1 MWLRRTMTS
10 EQLYC
15 FAMIQVLLVF
25 LLASFRLRATDQNS
39 RALPLLQ
46 AAIAAELLSWLFYFW
61 PAPGPSLVL
70 SLSFSALNM
79 SLLTA
84 FCFKRSGRAVPWL
97 WIVPVGLAL
106 AFSYSYF
113 SYHQQQNVSLHLMT
127 LFAFL
132 LIGPCFWCFRYLK
145 PNPTL
150 SDLMMAAVFV
160 AWLLICLLRSF
171 MLLVAPE
178 WLLSGLLISQ
188 SFWPAVSAGYCI
200 FALTGYMEE
209 TQQKFK
215 NEALHDPLTG
225 LLNRRGLVNAIQGC
239 LAYLQRQ
246 QHSAALFMIDLDHF
260 KQIND
265 KIGHEGGDEV
275 LIAVAEVLQKELRQS
290 DVLARYGGEE
300 FIVFLP
306 QTDSDSA
313 QLAAERLLLAV
324 RHLQLPQL
332 GSQNGLS
339 ISVGITVFN
348 ADFDFDCQLRR
359 ADHALYQAKARGRD
373 RIEFATDTL

>member
-1 MWLRRTMTS
+1 MTS

-39 RALPLLQ
+39 KALPLLQ
-46 AAIAAELLSWLFYFW
+46 GAISAELLSWLFYFW
-61 PAPGPSLVL
+61 PASGLSLVL
-70 SLSFSALNM
+70 SLSLSALNM

-84 FCFKRSGRAVPWL
+84 FCFKRAGRAVPWW
-97 WIVPVGLAL
+97 WIVPVGIAL
-106 AFSYSYF
+106 ACSYSYF
-113 SYHQQQNVSLHLMT
+113 SYHQQQEVSLHLMT
-127 LFAFL
+127 FFTLL
-132 LIGPCFWCFRYLK
+132 LIGPGFWCFRYLK

-150 SDLMMAAVFV
+150 SDFMMATVFV
-160 AWLLICLLRSF
+160 VWILICLIRSVI
-171 MLLVAPE
+171 LLMAPN

-188 SFWPAVSAGYCI
+188 SFWPLVSAGYCI

-209 TQQKFK
+209 TQQKLK
-215 NEALHDPLTG
+215 DEALHDVLTG
-225 LLNRRGLVNAIQGC
+225 LLNRRGLVNAIQGS

-265 KIGHEGGDEV
+265 KIGHEGGDHV

-306 QTDSDSA
+306 QTNSDSA

-324 RHLQLPQL
+324 RNMQLPQL
-332 GSQNGLS
+332 AGLQNLS
-339 ISVGITVFN
+339 ISVGIAVFD

>member
-1 MWLRRTMTS
+1 MTS

-25 LLASFRLRATDQNS
+25 LLASFRLRATDKNS
-39 RALPLLQ
+39 KALPLLQ
-46 AAIAAELLSWLFYFW
+46 GAIAAELLSWLFYFW
-61 PAPGPSLVL
+61 PEYGPSLVL
-70 SLSFSALNM
+70 SMCLSALNM

-84 FCFKRSGRAVPWL
+84 FCFKRAGRAVPWL

-106 AFSYSYF
+106 AVSYSYF

-132 LIGPCFWCFRYLK
+132 LIGPSFWCFRYLK
-145 PNPTL
+145 PTPTL
-150 SDLMMAAVFV
+150 SDLMMASVFA
-160 AWLLICLLRSF
+160 AWLLICLLRSV
-171 MLLVAPE
+171 MLLIAPD

-215 NEALHDPLTG
+215 NEAQHDPLTG

-275 LIAVAEVLQKELRQS
+275 LIAVAEVLQKQLRQS

-332 GSQNGLS
+332 SGQNGLS
-339 ISVGITVFN
+339 ISLGIAVFN

-359 ADHALYQAKARGRD
+359 ADHAL
-373 RIEFATDTL
+373 

>member
-1 MWLRRTMTS
+1 MTS

-39 RALPLLQ
+39 KALPLLQ

-61 PAPGPSLVL
+61 PAYGLSLVL

-84 FCFKRSGRAVPWL
+84 FCFKRAGRAVPWL

-275 LIAVAEVLQKELRQS
+275 LIAVAAVLQKELRQS

-332 GSQNGLS
+332 GSQNSLS

>member
-1 MWLRRTMTS
+1 MTS

-25 LLASFRLRATDQNS
+25 LLASFRLRVTDQAVN
-39 RALPLLQ
+39 ALPLLRF
-46 AAIAAELLSWLFYFW
+46 AISAEIISWLFYFW
-61 PAPGPSLVL
+61 PEQGFSLVVSM
-70 SLSFSALNM
+70 SLSALNM
-79 SLLTA
+79 SLITA
-84 FCFKRSGRAVPWL
+84 FSFKRAGKQVPWW

-106 AFSYSYF
+106 ASSYSYF
-113 SYHQQQNVSLHLMT
+113 SYHKQQDVSLHLMT
-127 LFAFL
+127 LFTLL
-132 LIGPCFWCFRYLK
+132 LIGPSFWCFRYLK
-145 PNPTL
+145 PAPVL
-150 SDLMMAAVFV
+150 SDLMMAMVF
-160 AWLLICLLRSF
+160 AFWISICLIRTLLLLI
-171 MLLVAPE
+171 APD
-178 WLLSGLLISQ
+178 WLLSGLLVSQ
-188 SFWPAVSAGYCI
+188 SFWPMVSAGYCI

-215 NEALHDPLTG
+215 DEALHDPLTG

-260 KQIND
+260 KQVND
-265 KIGHEGGDEV
+265 KIGHDGGDEV
-275 LIAVAEVLQKELRQS
+275 LVAVAEVLQKELRQS

-306 QTDSDSA
+306 QTNRDSA

-324 RHLQLPQL
+324 RSMQLPPPAQQQHLTISL
-332 GSQNGLS
+332 G
-339 ISVGITVFN
+339 IAVFN

-373 RIEFATDTL
+373 RIEFATDSV

>member
-1 MWLRRTMTS
+1 MTS

-15 FAMIQVLLVF
+15 FAMIQILLVF
-25 LLASFRLRATDQNS
+25 LLASFRLQAIEQNTK
-39 RALPLLQ
+39 ALPLLQ
-46 AAIAAELLSWLFYFW
+46 GAIAAELFSWLFYFW
-61 PAPGPSLVL
+61 PEQGLLLVL
-70 SLSFSALNM
+70 SMCLSAVNM

-97 WIVPVGLAL
+97 WILPVGLLL
-106 AFSYSYF
+106 ACGYSYF
-113 SYHQQQNVSLHLMT
+113 SYHQQQNISLHLMT
-127 LFAFL
+127 VFTFL
-132 LIGPCFWCFRYLK
+132 LIGPCFCCFRYLK

-150 SDLMMAAVFV
+150 SDWMMAAVFA
-160 AWLLICLLRSF
+160 AWLLICLLRSL
-171 MLLVAPE
+171 MLLIAPD

-188 SFWPAVSAGYCI
+188 SFWPAISAGYCI

-215 NEALHDPLTG
+215 DEALHDPLTG
-225 LLNRRGLVNAIQGC
+225 LLNRRGLANAIGGC

-246 QHSAALFMIDLDHF
+246 RHSAALFMIDLDHF

-265 KIGHEGGDEV
+265 KIGHDGGDAV
-275 LIAVAEVLQKELRQS
+275 LMAVAEVLQKELRQS

-306 QTDSDSA
+306 QTNRDTA

-324 RHLQLPQL
+324 RNMQLSQL
-332 GSQNGLS
+332 GGQSGLS
-339 ISVGITVFN
+339 ISVGIAVFD

-373 RIEFATDTL
+373 RIEFATDSI

>member
-1 MWLRRTMTS
+1 MTS

-15 FAMIQVLLVF
+15 FAMFQVLLVF

-39 RALPLLQ
+39 KALPLLQ
-46 AAIAAELLSWLFYFW
+46 GAISAELLSWLFYFW
-61 PAPGPSLVL
+61 PAMGLSLVL
-70 SLSFSALNM
+70 SLSLSALNM

-84 FCFKRSGRAVPWL
+84 FCFKRAGRAVPWW

-106 AFSYSYF
+106 GFSYSYF
-113 SYHQQQNVSLHLMT
+113 SYYKQQDISLHLMT
-127 LFAFL
+127 LFTFL

-150 SDLMMAAVFV
+150 SDFMMAAVFA
-160 AWLLICLLRSF
+160 AWLLICLLRSL
-171 MLLVAPE
+171 MLLIAPD
-178 WLLSGLLISQ
+178 WLLSGLFISQ

-225 LLNRRGLVNAIQGC
+225 LLNRRGLANAIQGC

-246 QHSAALFMIDLDHF
+246 RHSAALFMIDLDHF

-265 KIGHEGGDEV
+265 KIGHDGGDEV

-306 QTDSDSA
+306 QTDRDSA

-324 RHLQLPQL
+324 RNMYLPQSTQTQNLTISL
-332 GSQNGLS
+332 G
-339 ISVGITVFN
+339 IAVFD

-373 RIEFATDTL
+373 RIEFATDSV

>member
-1 MWLRRTMTS
+1 MTS

-39 RALPLLQ
+39 KALPLLQ
-46 AAIAAELLSWLFYFW
+46 GAIAAELLSWLFYFW
-61 PAPGPSLVL
+61 PEHGPSLVL
-70 SLSFSALNM
+70 SMCFSALNM

-84 FCFKRSGRAVPWL
+84 FCFKRSGQTVPWL

-145 PNPTL
+145 PTPTL
-150 SDLMMAAVFV
+150 SDLMMAAVFA

-171 MLLVAPE
+171 MLLIAPE

-275 LIAVAEVLQKELRQS
+275 LIAVAEVLQKQLRQS

-332 GSQNGLS
+332 GDQNGLS
-339 ISVGITVFN
+339 ISVGIAVFN

-373 RIEFATDTL
+373 RIEFATDSV

>member
-1 MWLRRTMTS
+1 MTS

-15 FAMIQVLLVF
+15 FAMIQMLLVF
-25 LLASFRLRATDQNS
+25 LLASFRLRATDQNIK
-39 RALPLLQ
+39 ALPLLQ
-46 AAIAAELLSWLFYFW
+46 GAISAELFSWLFYFW
-61 PAPGPSLVL
+61 PTVGLSLVL
-70 SLSFSALNM
+70 SLSLSALNM

-84 FCFKRSGRAVPWL
+84 FCFKRAGRTVPWW
-97 WIVPVGLAL
+97 WIAPVGLAL
-106 AFSYSYF
+106 ACAYSYF

-127 LFAFL
+127 LFTFL
-132 LIGPCFWCFRYLK
+132 LIGPSFWCFRYLK
-145 PNPTL
+145 PNPAL
-150 SDLMMAAVFV
+150 SDFMMAAVFA
-160 AWLLICLLRSF
+160 AWLLICLLRSL
-171 MLLVAPE
+171 MLLIAPD

-215 NEALHDPLTG
+215 DEALHDPLTG
-225 LLNRRGLVNAIQGC
+225 LLNRRGLMNAIQGC

-246 QHSAALFMIDLDHF
+246 RHSAAFFMIDLDHF
-260 KQIND
+260 KHIND
-265 KIGHEGGDEV
+265 KIGHDGGDDV

-306 QTDSDSA
+306 QIDRNSA

-324 RHLQLPQL
+324 RSMQLPQSAQ
-332 GSQNGLS
+332 SQNLT
-339 ISVGITVFN
+339 ISLGIAVFD

>member
-1 MWLRRTMTS
+1 MTS

-15 FAMIQVLLVF
+15 FAMVQVLLVF
-25 LLASFRLRATDQNS
+25 LLASFRLRANDQNS
-39 RALPLLQ
+39 KALPLLQ
-46 AAIAAELLSWLFYFW
+46 GAIGSELLSWLFYFW
-61 PAPGPSLVL
+61 PTPGLSLLL
-70 SLSFSALNM
+70 SLSLSALNM

-84 FCFKRSGRAVPWL
+84 FCFKRAGRAVPWR

-106 AFSYSYF
+106 ACSYSYF
-113 SYHQQQNVSLHLMT
+113 SYLQQQEVSLHLMT
-127 LFAFL
+127 FFSFL
-132 LIGPCFWCFRYLK
+132 LIGPSFWCFRYIK
-145 PNPTL
+145 PNQTK
-150 SDLMMAAVFV
+150 SDFMMTAVFS
-160 AWLLICLLRSF
+160 AWLLICLLRSL
-171 MLLVAPE
+171 MLLIEPD
-178 WLLSGLLISQ
+178 WLLSGLLLSQ
-188 SFWPAVSAGYCI
+188 SFWPAVSSGYCI

-215 NEALHDPLTG
+215 EEALHDPLTG

-239 LAYLQRQ
+239 LAYIQRQ
-246 QHSAALFMIDLDHF
+246 RQSAALFMIDLDHF

-265 KIGHEGGDEV
+265 KIGHDGGDEV

-290 DVLARYGGEE
+290 DLLARYGGEE
-300 FIVFLP
+300 FVVFLP
-306 QTDSDSA
+306 QTDRDSA

-324 RHLQLPQL
+324 RNMQLSQL
-332 GSQNGLS
+332 GGHAGLS
-339 ISVGITVFN
+339 ISVGIAVFD

>member
-1 MWLRRTMTS
+1 MTS

-15 FAMIQVLLVF
+15 FAMIQILLVF

-39 RALPLLQ
+39 KALPLLQ
-46 AAIAAELLSWLFYFW
+46 VAISSELFSWLFYFW
-61 PAPGPSLVL
+61 PEQGAALVL
-70 SLSFSALNM
+70 SMCFSALNM

-84 FCFKRSGRAVPWL
+84 FCFKRAGRSVPWR

-106 AFSYSYF
+106 ALSYSYF
-113 SYHQQQNVSLHLMT
+113 SYHQQQEISLHLMT
-127 LFAFL
+127 LFALL
-132 LIGPCFWCFRYLK
+132 LIGPGFWCFRYLK

-150 SDLMMAAVFV
+150 SDFMMAAVFV
-160 AWLLICLLRSF
+160 AWILICLIRSVI
-171 MLLVAPE
+171 LLMAPD

-188 SFWPAVSAGYCI
+188 SFWPFVSAGYCI

-209 TQQKFK
+209 TQQKLK
-215 NEALHDPLTG
+215 DEALHDVLTG
-225 LLNRRGLVNAIQGC
+225 LLNRRGLVNAIQGS

-265 KIGHEGGDEV
+265 KLGHEIGDEV
-275 LIAVAEVLQKELRQS
+275 LIAVAQALQKELRQS

-306 QTDSDSA
+306 QTDADSA

-324 RHLQLPQL
+324 RNMQLPQL
-332 GSQNGLS
+332 DGLRHLS
-339 ISVGITVFN
+339 ISLGIAVFN
-348 ADFDFDCQLRR
+348 ADFDFDSQLRR
-359 ADHALYQAKARGRD
+359 ADHALYQAKDMGRN
-373 RIEFATDTL
+373 RVQLG

>member
-1 MWLRRTMTS
+1 MTS

-25 LLASFRLRATDQNS
+25 LLASFRLRVNDQTVN
-39 RALPLLQ
+39 ALPLLRF
-46 AAIAAELLSWLFYFW
+46 AISAEIMSWLFYFW
-61 PAPGPSLVL
+61 PDQGFSLVVSM
-70 SLSFSALNM
+70 SLSALNM
-79 SLLTA
+79 SLIAA
-84 FCFKRSGRAVPWL
+84 FSFKRAGRKVPWW

-106 AFSYSYF
+106 AICYSYF
-113 SYHQQQNVSLHLMT
+113 SYHKQQDVSLHLMT
-127 LFAFL
+127 LFTLL
-132 LIGPCFWCFRYLK
+132 LIGPSFYCFRYIK
-145 PNPTL
+145 PAPVL
-150 SDLMMAAVFV
+150 SDLMMAMVFALWV
-160 AWLLICLLRSF
+160 TICLIRTVLLLI
-171 MLLVAPE
+171 APD

-188 SFWPAVSAGYCI
+188 SFWPMVSAGYCI

-215 NEALHDPLTG
+215 EEAQHDPLTG

-260 KQIND
+260 KQVND
-265 KIGHEGGDEV
+265 KIGHDGGDEV
-275 LIAVAEVLQKELRQS
+275 LIAVTEVLQKELRQS

-300 FIVFLP
+300 FVVFLP
-306 QTDSDSA
+306 QTNSSSA

-324 RHLQLPQL
+324 REMNLPQL
-332 GSQNGLS
+332 GGQKSLS
-339 ISVGITVFN
+339 ISIGIAVFD
-348 ADFDFDCQLRR
+348 ADFDLDSQLHR

>member
-1 MWLRRTMTS
+1 MTS

-25 LLASFRLRATDQNS
+25 LLASFRLRANDQNS
-39 RALPLLQ
+39 KALPLLQ
-46 AAIAAELLSWLFYFW
+46 GAICAELLSWLFYFW
-61 PAPGPSLVL
+61 PAVGLSLVL
-70 SLSFSALNM
+70 SLSLSALNM

-84 FCFKRSGRAVPWL
+84 FCFKRAGRTVPWW
-97 WIVPVGLAL
+97 WIAPVGLAL
-106 AFSYSYF
+106 ACSYSYF
-113 SYHQQQNVSLHLMT
+113 SYHQQQGVSLHLMT
-127 LFAFL
+127 LFTLL
-132 LIGPCFWCFRYLK
+132 LIGPSFWCFRYLK
-145 PNPTL
+145 PNLTL
-150 SDLMMAAVFV
+150 SDFMMAAVFA
-160 AWLLICLLRSF
+160 AWLLICLLRSL
-171 MLLVAPE
+171 MLLIAPD

-215 NEALHDPLTG
+215 DEALHDPLTG

-246 QHSAALFMIDLDHF
+246 RHSAALFMIDLDHF

-265 KIGHEGGDEV
+265 KIGHDGGDEV

-306 QTDSDSA
+306 QTDRDSA

-324 RHLQLPQL
+324 RSMQLPQSAQPQHLTISL
-332 GSQNGLS
+332 G
-339 ISVGITVFN
+339 IAVFN

-373 RIEFATDTL
+373 RIEFATDSF

>member
-1 MWLRRTMTS
+1 
-10 EQLYC
+10 
-15 FAMIQVLLVF
+15 
-25 LLASFRLRATDQNS
+25 
-39 RALPLLQ
+39 
-46 AAIAAELLSWLFYFW
+46 
-61 PAPGPSLVL
+61 
-70 SLSFSALNM
+70 
-79 SLLTA
+79 
-84 FCFKRSGRAVPWL
+84 
-97 WIVPVGLAL
+97 
-106 AFSYSYF
+106 
-113 SYHQQQNVSLHLMT
+113 
-127 LFAFL
+127 
-132 LIGPCFWCFRYLK
+132 
-145 PNPTL
+145 
-150 SDLMMAAVFV
+150 MMASVFA
-160 AWLLICLLRSF
+160 AWLLICLLRSV
-171 MLLVAPE
+171 MLLIAPE

-275 LIAVAEVLQKELRQS
+275 LIAVAEVLQKQLRQS

-332 GSQNGLS
+332 GGQNGLS

>member
-1 MWLRRTMTS
+1 
-10 EQLYC
+10 
-15 FAMIQVLLVF
+15 
-25 LLASFRLRATDQNS
+25 
-39 RALPLLQ
+39 
-46 AAIAAELLSWLFYFW
+46 
-61 PAPGPSLVL
+61 
-70 SLSFSALNM
+70 
-79 SLLTA
+79 
-84 FCFKRSGRAVPWL
+84 
-97 WIVPVGLAL
+97 
-106 AFSYSYF
+106 
-113 SYHQQQNVSLHLMT
+113 MT
-127 LFAFL
+127 LFTFL
-132 LIGPCFWCFRYLK
+132 LIGPSFWCFRYLK
-145 PNPTL
+145 PNLTL
-150 SDLMMAAVFV
+150 SDFMMAAVFA

-171 MLLVAPE
+171 MLLIAPD

-215 NEALHDPLTG
+215 DEALHDPLTG

-246 QHSAALFMIDLDHF
+246 RHSAALFMIDLDHF

-265 KIGHEGGDEV
+265 KIGHDGGDEV

-306 QTDSDSA
+306 QTDRDSA

-324 RHLQLPQL
+324 RSMQLPQSAQPQHLTISL
-332 GSQNGLS
+332 G
-339 ISVGITVFN
+339 IAVFN

-373 RIEFATDTL
+373 RIEFATDSF